1 MKQLLQYMRNGET
14 VVADVPTPTPRP
26 GMALVR
32 TAASLVSSG
41 TGRMVVEFAEKNL
54 VEKAQAR
61 PDLVAQVMDK
71 VRREGLLTAM
81 EATFNRLDQPM
92 ALGYS
97 SAGTVVETG
106 PGLQG
111 FRVGDRVAC
120 AGGGY
125 AVHAEY
131 AAVPHNLIAKLP
143 DSVDF
148 ESAAFATVGAV
159 AMHGVR
165 LSQVQLGAQVAVIGL
180 GLLGLLAA
188 EIALAA
194 GCEVLGI
201 DLNPERVALAHKL
214 GAEAVQR
221 PQAEEAALAFSRGRG
236 VDAILI
242 CADTSSDDPVELA
255 GAIARDRA
263 KVVAV
268 GAVGLN
274 IPRKLYYEK
283 ELDLIV
289 SRSYGPGRYDPGYE
303 ESGVDY
309 PIGYVRWTEG
319 RNLEAFIDLLASGKL
334 DVHPLISHRFP
345 IEQAP
350 QAYSLITGKQKEPF
364 LGVVLTYPDRALPIG
379 FDHRV
384 PNPQAAT
391 IASRPGELL
400 TLGVLGAGNYAS
412 AVFLPN
418 MRRAGGVAPVGIASA
433 SGVNAQH
440 ASHRFGFG
448 YATSSEEHILTD
460 PAINTVAILTRH
472 QDHARQVQAALRA
485 GKHVYCEKP
494 LAITQDQLDEIAA
507 LLKEE
512 NLPLLAVGFNRRFA
526 PLARQLKGFIDLR
539 RGPLYADYRVNAGYL
554 PPKHWLHDP
563 QQGGGRI
570 IGEGCH
576 FVDFLT
582 FLVGALPLSISA
594 VALPDDGRY
603 REDNVILSLAYP
615 DGSLGVISYLANG
628 DRSIGKER
636 LEVFSNGRVAML
648 DDFRS
653 LELARGGKRQVLRSR
668 LQQDKGHRA
677 AWQAFLA
684 AIKAGGPPPIPYEEL
699 VGVTRAT
706 LAAMESLHHNA
717 PYSAASASSPA
728 SSSVGGT
735 DTSALSRGPGDQTIS
750 GSPLPPE
757 DQPASG
763 SPLPSGE
770 SHGPLG
776 DDEASG

>member
-41 TGRMVVEFAEKNL
+41 TERMVVEFAEKNL

-61 PDLVAQVMDK
+61 PDLAAQVMDK

-97 SAGTVVETG
+97 SAGTIVELG
-106 PGLQG
+106 SGLQG

-131 AAVPHNLIAKLP
+131 AVVPHNLLTRLP
-143 DSVDF
+143 DNVDF
-148 ESAAFATVGAV
+148 EAAAFATVGAV
-159 AMHGVR
+159 AMHGFR
-165 LSQVQLGAQVAVIGL
+165 LSQAQLDERVAVIGL
-180 GLLGLLAA
+180 GLLGLLAV
-188 EIALAA
+188 EISQAA
-194 GCEVLGI
+194 GCKVLGI
-201 DLNPERVALAHKL
+201 DLNPARVALARRL

-221 PQAEEAALAFSRGRG
+221 PQAEEAAQAFSGSRG
-236 VDAILI
+236 VDAVLI
-242 CADTSSDDPVELA
+242 CADTPSDDPVELA

-268 GAVGLN
+268 GAVGLK
-274 IPRKLYYEK
+274 IPRKQYYEK

-289 SRSYGPGRYDPGYE
+289 SRSYGPGRYDPAYE
-303 ESGVDY
+303 ESGADY

-319 RNLEAFIDLLASGKL
+319 RNLEAFIDLLAAGKL
-334 DVHPLISHRFP
+334 DVRPLISHRFP

-350 QAYSLITGKQKEPF
+350 QAYRLITGKQVEPF
-364 LGVVLTYPDRALPIG
+364 LGVLLTYPDQALPTSSG
-379 FDHRV
+379 QRV
-384 PNPQAAT
+384 SNPQAAST
-391 IASRPGELL
+391 ASRPAERL

-418 MRRAGGVAPVGIASA
+418 VRRAGGIIPLGIASA
-433 SGVNAQH
+433 SGLNAQH
-440 ASHRFGFG
+440 ASRRFGFS
-448 YATSSEEHILTD
+448 YATSSEDQILAD

-494 LAITQDQLDEIAA
+494 LAITPEQLEAIDA
-507 LLKEE
+507 LLKEGS
-512 NLPLLAVGFNRRFA
+512 LPLLAVGFNRRFA
-526 PLARQLKGFIDLR
+526 PLARRLKDFIDLR

-554 PPKHWLHDP
+554 PPNHWLHDP

-582 FLVGALPLSISA
+582 FLVGALPISVSA
-594 VALPDDGRY
+594 VALPDQDRY
-603 REDNVILSLAYP
+603 RQDNAILTLAYP
-615 DGSLGVISYLANG
+615 DGSIGVISYLANG
-628 DRSIGKER
+628 DKSIGKER
-636 LEVFSNGRVAML
+636 LEVFSNGRVAIL

-653 LELARGGKRQVLRSR
+653 LELAYAGQRQVFRSR
-668 LQQDKGHRA
+668 LRQDKGHRA
-677 AWQAFLA
+677 AWEAFLA
-684 AIKAGGPPPIPYEEL
+684 AINAGGPPPIPYPEL

-706 LAAMESLHHNA
+706 FTAMEALRGG
-717 PYSAASASSPA
+717 AALSQENLPSASPPSP
-728 SSSVGGT
+728 
-735 DTSALSRGPGDQTIS
+735 PP
-750 GSPLPPE
+750 SP
-757 DQPASG
+757 
-763 SPLPSGE
+763 
-770 SHGPLG
+770 
-776 DDEASG
+776 